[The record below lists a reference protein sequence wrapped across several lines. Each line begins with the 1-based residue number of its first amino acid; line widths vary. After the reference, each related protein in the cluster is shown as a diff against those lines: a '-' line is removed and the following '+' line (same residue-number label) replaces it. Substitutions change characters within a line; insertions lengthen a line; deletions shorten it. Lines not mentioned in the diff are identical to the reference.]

1 MKAPRPV
8 ALAVVAHPDDVEFS
22 MAGTLLA
29 LRAAGAEIHLW
40 NLANGC
46 YGTVRYSKA
55 EIIRIRWREAQAGAQ
70 IGGATAHRPLFD
82 DLSIFYDAP
91 SLARVAAGLR
101 AIKPT
106 IVLTHPLADYME
118 DHQNAGRLAVTAAFS
133 RGIKNYVTKPARPA
147 YDGPVAVYHS
157 LPHGW
162 GPMGAKPVISHFVDI
177 AKFLALK
184 RQMLA
189 AHKSQKEWLDVSQGM
204 DSYLVAMEESG
215 RAVGK
220 MSKRFAVAEG
230 FTRHSPVGFSAPDW
244 DPLAELLGKSVYL
257 PQV

>member
-1 MKAPRPV
+1 MKPPRPV

-29 LRAAGAEIHLW
+29 LQAAGAEIHLW

-55 EIIRIRWREAQAGAQ
+55 EITRIRWREAQAAAK

-101 AIKPT
+101 AIRPT

-118 DHQNAGRLAVTAAFS
+118 DHQNAARLAVTAAFS
-133 RGIKNYVTKPARPA
+133 RGIKNYVTQPARPA
-147 YDGPVAVYHS
+147 WDGPVAVYHS

-162 GPMGAKPVISHFVDI
+162 GPMGAKPVVSHFVGI
-177 AKFLALK
+177 EKFFARK

-215 RAVGK
+215 KAVGK
-220 MSKRFAVAEG
+220 MSRRFTVAEG
-230 FTRHSPVGFSAPDW
+230 FTRHSPVGFSDPTW
-244 DPLAELLGKSVYL
+244 DPLVELLGKSVYL
-257 PQV
+257 PKL